1 MDINFADKKLE
12 KYANDDKLMAKKLG
26 NLRAKKYKQRLND
39 LRNAIT
45 LEDIRHAPGKYHEL
59 KEDRK
64 GEWACSLDDP
74 YRLIFEPQ
82 EDPIPEYLRRAAS
95 APACVCA
102 RSGRERIFC
111 RWRHNKTNRQG
122 CH

>member
-82 EDPIPEYLRRAAS
+82 EDPIPEDKDGKYIWDKITAITII
-95 APACVCA
+95 
-102 RSGRERIFC
+102 EIIDY
-111 RWRHNKTNRQG
+111 H
-122 CH
+122 